1 MIGTDSGF
9 VDDVTKPNRHPRA
22 YGSYPRILG
31 KYVREGL
38 ITIEEAVMKLSTRP
52 HSKLGIFDRGLVRA
66 GFYADLVLF
75 DPDTVID
82 KADYSGKAAYPDG
95 IEYVFV
101 NGELVV
107 SKGEHTTARPGKL
120 LRHSNS

>member
-1 MIGTDSGF
+1 MQCRDIAFLSHLLPPFTS
-9 VDDVTKPNRHPRA
+9 KLINCWH
-22 YGSYPRILG
+22 SY
-31 KYVREGL
+31 
-38 ITIEEAVMKLSTRP
+38 TIEEAVMKLSTRP
-52 HSKLGIFDRGLVRA
+52 HAKLGIFDRGLIRA